1 MASSKSTYEYS
12 PLSPGQIRLMKL
24 SNGSETERLKGSFIP
39 FLIDTPSLAPPD
51 LGSYDDP
58 HFKGYQA
65 ISYTWG
71 GEEKASI
78 TIHEDNEKYEV
89 DITQNLK
96 HALRAVRSPNED
108 LFVWADAL
116 CINQN
121 DMEEKSS
128 QIQRMAEIYTKAK
141 CVCVWLGEGNVESD
155 KAFAFMKKLSEPN
168 NSVLGSF
175 ALEEWAAFL
184 ALSQRKW
191 FSRRWIV
198 QEITRAQRAVLYCG
212 ERNATW
218 NDFAD
223 VLSLF
228 LRHQYTKQL
237 ELNPE
242 DSCVLDGIEDINQL
256 GAVRLVEAWDNLF
269 RRTPDGKI
277 TESLLSL
284 EALMSSLT
292 AFEASEP
299 RDTVYAILSLSNDAV
314 PKTRDTVPNPGDA
327 APKKRDG
334 LAKKRDSASRTRE
347 EYQPD
352 TPESTDGS
360 HGCDQDSDMSDGTFA
375 SRSDKKRKRNSG
387 LALPSQTPDQR
398 EVISGMK
405 ERPKDF
411 IVDYNKGVVEVYEHF
426 LGFCMERSQSLDM
439 ICWPWAPDNVSN
451 KYKLPTW
458 IPTLSKSSFA
468 KTTKAYCHRVN
479 ADPLVGQPGEWPKL
493 YSASK
498 GYEAFWKF
506 EDGSLIVRGF
516 EIGRIM
522 TMKDVARR
530 NIHRSW
536 RDTVGWT
543 QLQDELP
550 SEFWKTLVGN
560 RNSQGKRPPRF
571 WGRVCKE
578 AFEKFETAEGEVNVK
593 ERMND
598 ADPIMKEFLERVYCV
613 TLNRRLVKIKAE
625 DENSKTKPDEKSALI
640 GLAPEQVELNDIV
653 CILHG
658 CSVPVVLRK
667 IDHTTST
674 DSDDI
679 EKKVEANGNARDL
692 YELVGECYI
701 HGMMAGEA
709 FSETRIANEFELR

>member
-1 MASSKSTYEYS
+1 
-12 PLSPGQIRLMKL
+12 MKL

-39 FLIDTPSLAPPD
+39 YSIDTPSVAPPD
-51 LGSYDDP
+51 LGNYDDP

-78 TIHEDNEKYEV
+78 TIHEDSEKYEI
-89 DITQNLK
+89 DISQNLK
-96 HALRAVRSPNED
+96 NALRAVRSPNED
-108 LFVWADAL
+108 LFIWADAL

-121 DMEEKSS
+121 DKEEKSS

-175 ALEEWAAFL
+175 AREEWAAFV

-191 FSRRWIV
+191 FNRRWIV

-218 NDFAD
+218 TDFAD

-228 LRHQYTKQL
+228 LRHQYTKQPTL
-237 ELNPE
+237 DPADGL
-242 DSCVLDGIEDINQL
+242 DSIEDVSQL

-277 TESLLSL
+277 TEPLLSL

-299 RDTVYAILSLSNDAV
+299 RDAVYAILSLSNDAV
-314 PKTRDTVPNPGDA
+314 PKTRDAVPKPRDA
-327 APKKRDG
+327 APKKREG
-334 LAKKRDSASRTRE
+334 AAKKRDSAPRPRE
-347 EYQPD
+347 EYQQD

-360 HGCDQDSDMSDGTFA
+360 HDYDQDSNMSDSTFA
-375 SRSDKKRKRNSG
+375 SRTGKKRKRNSG
-387 LALPSQTPDQR
+387 LASPSQSPEQ
-398 EVISGMK
+398 GK

-411 IVDYNKGVVEVYEHF
+411 IVDYNQEVVEVYEYF

-439 ICWPWAPDNVSN
+439 ICWPWAPDAVSN

-458 IPTLSKSSFA
+458 IPTLSKASFA

-479 ADPLVGQPGEWPKL
+479 ADPLVGQPGPGEWPKL

-498 GYEAFWKF
+498 GYEAFWRF
-506 EDGSLIVRGF
+506 ENGSLIVKGF

-522 TMKDVARR
+522 AMKDVARR

-543 QLQDELP
+543 RLQDELP
-550 SEFWKTLVGN
+550 NEFWQTLVGN

-578 AFEKFETAEGEVNVK
+578 AFEKFETPEGEVNVK

-613 TLNRRLVKIKAE
+613 TLNRRLVKIKPAE
-625 DENSKTKPDEKSALI
+625 DDSNSKMKPDDKSTLI
-640 GLAPEQVELNDIV
+640 GLAPEQVELNDVV
-653 CILHG
+653 CVLHG

-667 IDHTTST
+667 IDHNET
-674 DSDDI
+674 
-679 EKKVEANGNARDL
+679 EADGNSHARRAL

-701 HGMMAGEA
+701 HGMMDGEA
-709 FSETRIANEFELR
+709 FDETRTANEFELR